1 MRVLVSTFGDGDLD
15 KVLLAMRSLPYDRL
29 MLIGEACDEEPEGLQ
44 ELRRLESMTGNEVR
58 FEQVDT
64 AGFMELVEDI
74 SGLIDGVARS
84 NGGLKDVV
92 LNISGGTKL
101 MADAALFAA
110 FRLGIPTYHV
120 TERVVRLPVMKGVTA
135 RNRFTQLQS
144 SFISSL
150 EGPKRIADL
159 VQALPPHSKQSLE
172 RVMRELKR
180 MGLVCPRLEDSQVVV
195 SLTADGHEVRKA
207 LAASSGHKA
216 A

>member
-1 MRVLVSTFGDGDLD
+1 MRVLVSTFSDGDLE
-15 KVLLAMRSLPYDRL
+15 KVLLAMRNLPYDNL
-29 MLIGEACDEEPEGLQ
+29 VLIGEAGAEETKDLR

-58 FEQVDT
+58 FEQVD
-64 AGFMELVEDI
+64 ASDFMGLVEEI
-74 SGLIDGVARS
+74 AGVIESVARP
-84 NGGLKDVV
+84 NGGRDEVV

-120 TERVVRLPVMKGVTA
+120 TERTVRLPVMKGVTA

-144 SFISSL
+144 LFISSL
-150 EGPKRIADL
+150 ESPRRIADL
-159 VQALPPHSKQSLE
+159 VDALPPHGKQSLE
-172 RVMRELKR
+172 RVMRELKV

-207 LAASSGHKA
+207 LDASNGHRTA
-216 A
+216 